1 MEFLILTGMS
11 GAGKGTA
18 GQILED
24 MGYLCVDNMPFS
36 LIETCIDLY
45 KSSSIHEKICF
56 TLDIRGQEEFSELI
70 ETVRKLKAEANCLCR
85 LIYLDATDGVIVAR
99 YQESR
104 HLHPLVLTKN
114 MPLSEAIA
122 CERRLLSDL
131 RESADWVLDTTGIRP
146 VEMREKLEE
155 LLSFTRES
163 GMLVTCMS
171 FGFKNGAPTDLD
183 LLFDVRCLE
192 NPFYIP
198 ELRPL
203 TGLDA
208 PVRDF
213 VLTMPETVAFLEK
226 IYDMIDFLLPL
237 YRREGKTQLTIGI
250 GCTGGQHRS
259 VAITQALAAHIRE
272 QISDSRRRT
281 VSVVHRDIR
290 GIGI

>member
-11 GAGKGTA
+11 GAGKATA

-36 LIETCIDLY
+36 LIETCIELY

-70 ETVRKLKAEANCLCR
+70 ATVRKMKSEDNCLCR
-85 LIYLDATDGVIVAR
+85 LFYLDATDGVIVAR

-114 MPLSEAIA
+114 LSLAEAIA
-122 CERRLLSDL
+122 CERKLLANL
-131 RESADWVLDTTGIRP
+131 RETADWVLDTTGLRP

-155 LLSFTRES
+155 MLAITRES
-163 GMLVTCMS
+163 GMLITCMS
-171 FGFKNGAPTDLD
+171 FGFKNGAPADLD
-183 LLFDVRCLE
+183 LLFDVRCFD

-198 ELRPL
+198 ELRSL
-203 TGLDA
+203 TDLDE
-208 PVRDF
+208 PVRAF
-213 VLTMPETVAFLEK
+213 VLSAPETVAFTVKL
-226 IYDMIDFLLPL
+226 YDMIDYLLPL

-259 VAITQALAAHIRE
+259 VAITEALAAHIRKLPDGTGE
-272 QISDSRRRT
+272 RT
-281 VSVVHRDIR
+281 VSVVHRDM
-290 GIGI
+290 GVAG